1 MKNYVYLCTQITITI
16 KIMTQENN
24 ERLNNA
30 LNALYESEEF
40 KALKDLVIELRETDG
55 NGGYNAIYPHSGRNI
70 DYMVE
75 TAGWIYDSL
84 DSKPKR
90 GLTCTQKLRKA
101 LGYTYP

>member
-1 MKNYVYLCTQITITI
+1 
-16 KIMTQENN
+16 MTQENN

-55 NGGYNAIYPHSGRNI
+55 KGGYNSIFPNVERNI

-84 DSKPKR
+84 GGTPKR
-90 GLTCTQKLRKA
+90 GLSRRQKLRKA

>member
-1 MKNYVYLCTQITITI
+1 
-16 KIMTQENN
+16 MTEENN
-24 ERLNNA
+24 VRLNNA

-40 KALKDLVIELRETDG
+40 NALKNLVIELKETDG
-55 NGGYNAIYPHSGRNI
+55 VGGYNSVYPNVERNI

-84 DSKPKR
+84 EGTPKR
-90 GLTCTQKLRKA
+90 GLSRRQKLHKA

>member
-1 MKNYVYLCTQITITI
+1 
-16 KIMTQENN
+16 MTQDNN

-30 LNALYESEEF
+30 LNALYNSDEF
-40 KALKDLVIELRETDG
+40 KDLKDLVSELMETDG
-55 NGGYNAIYPHSGRNI
+55 EGGYNAIYPHIERNI

-84 DSKPKR
+84 GGKPKR
-90 GLTCTQKLRKA
+90 GLTRTQKLRKA

>member
-1 MKNYVYLCTQITITI
+1 
-16 KIMTQENN
+16 MTQENN

-30 LNALYESEEF
+30 LNALYNSDEF
-40 KALKDLVIELRETDG
+40 KDLKDLVSELRETDG
-55 NGGYNAIYPHSGRNI
+55 EGGYNAIYPHIERNI

-84 DSKPKR
+84 GGKSKR
-90 GLTCTQKLRKA
+90 GLTRTQKLRKA

>member
-1 MKNYVYLCTQITITI
+1 
-16 KIMTQENN
+16 MTEENN
-24 ERLNNA
+24 VRLNNA

-40 KALKDLVIELRETDG
+40 NALKNLVIELKETDG
-55 NGGYNAIYPHSGRNI
+55 VGGYNSIFPNVERNI

-84 DSKPKR
+84 EGTPKR
-90 GLTCTQKLRKA
+90 GLSRRQKLRKA

>member
-1 MKNYVYLCTQITITI
+1 
-16 KIMTQENN
+16 MTEENN
-24 ERLNNA
+24 VRLNNA

-40 KALKDLVIELRETDG
+40 KALKDLVIELKETDG
-55 NGGYNAIYPHSGRNI
+55 VGGYNAIYTNVERNI

-84 DSKPKR
+84 NGTPKR
-90 GLTCTQKLRKA
+90 GLSRSQKLRKA

>member
-1 MKNYVYLCTQITITI
+1 
-16 KIMTQENN
+16 MTEKNN

-30 LNALYESEEF
+30 LNAVYESEEF
-40 KALKDLVIELRETDG
+40 KQLKNLVIELKETDG
-55 NGGYNAIYPHSGRNI
+55 KSGYMSIYPHIERNI

-84 DSKPKR
+84 EGKPKR
-90 GLTCTQKLRKA
+90 GLSRSQKLRKA

>member
-1 MKNYVYLCTQITITI
+1 
-16 KIMTQENN
+16 MTEENN
-24 ERLNNA
+24 VRLNNA

-40 KALKDLVIELRETDG
+40 NALKNLVIELKETDG
-55 NGGYNAIYPHSGRNI
+55 VGGYNSVYPNVERNI

-84 DSKPKR
+84 EGTPKR
-90 GLTCTQKLRKA
+90 GLSRRQKLRKA

>member
-1 MKNYVYLCTQITITI
+1 
-16 KIMTQENN
+16 MTTENN

-55 NGGYNAIYPHSGRNI
+55 MGGYNSIFPNVERNI

-84 DSKPKR
+84 EGTPKR
-90 GLTCTQKLRKA
+90 GLSRTQKLRKA

>member
-1 MKNYVYLCTQITITI
+1 
-16 KIMTQENN
+16 MTKENN

-40 KALKDLVIELRETDG
+40 KALKDLVIELKETDG
-55 NGGYNAIYPHSGRNI
+55 EGGYCAIFPHIERNI

-84 DSKPKR
+84 EGKPKR
-90 GLTCTQKLRKA
+90 GLTRSQKLRKA

>member
-1 MKNYVYLCTQITITI
+1 
-16 KIMTQENN
+16 MTQENN
-24 ERLNNA
+24 VRLDNA

-40 KALKDLVIELRETDG
+40 NALKNLVIELKETDG
-55 NGGYNAIYPHSGRNI
+55 VGGYNSIFPNVERNI

-84 DSKPKR
+84 EGTPKR
-90 GLTCTQKLRKA
+90 GLSRRQKLRKA

>member
-1 MKNYVYLCTQITITI
+1 
-16 KIMTQENN
+16 MTQENN
-24 ERLNNA
+24 ERLNKA

-55 NGGYNAIYPHSGRNI
+55 AGGYNAIYPHIERNI

-84 DSKPKR
+84 AGVPKR
-90 GLTCTQKLRKA
+90 GLSRRQKLRKA

>member
-1 MKNYVYLCTQITITI
+1 
-16 KIMTQENN
+16 MTTENN

-55 NGGYNAIYPHSGRNI
+55 MGGYNSIFPNDERNI

-84 DSKPKR
+84 EGKPKR
-90 GLTCTQKLRKA
+90 GLSRTQKLRKA

>member
-1 MKNYVYLCTQITITI
+1 
-16 KIMTQENN
+16 MTQENN

-30 LNALYESEEF
+30 LNALYQSEEF
-40 KALKDLVIELRETDG
+40 KELKDLVIELKETDG
-55 NGGYNAIYPHSGRNI
+55 VGGYNPIFPNVERNI

-84 DSKPKR
+84 SGIPKR
-90 GLTCTQKLRKA
+90 GLSRSQKLRKA

>member
-1 MKNYVYLCTQITITI
+1 
-16 KIMTQENN
+16 MTKENN

-55 NGGYNAIYPHSGRNI
+55 KGGYNAIFPHIERNI
-70 DYMVE
+70 DCMVE

-84 DSKPKR
+84 EGEPKR
-90 GLTCTQKLRKA
+90 GLSRRQKLRKA
-101 LGYTYP
+101 LGYTCP

>member
-1 MKNYVYLCTQITITI
+1 
-16 KIMTQENN
+16 MTTENN

-40 KALKDLVIELRETDG
+40 KALKNLVIELRETDG
-55 NGGYNAIYPHSGRNI
+55 KGGYNAIFPHIERNI

-84 DSKPKR
+84 SVKPKR
-90 GLTCTQKLRKA
+90 GLSRTQKLRKA

>member
-1 MKNYVYLCTQITITI
+1 
-16 KIMTQENN
+16 MTKDNN

-30 LNALYESEEF
+30 LNALYGSEEF
-40 KALKDLVIELRETDG
+40 KALKDLVIELRDTDG
-55 NGGYNAIYPHSGRNI
+55 EGGYNAIFPHIERNI

-84 DSKPKR
+84 EGKPIR
-90 GLTCTQKLRKA
+90 GLSRSQKLRKA